1 VITHGIID
9 TAGGVLPLLSAA
21 ALAFGV
27 LMYIVLDGADL
38 GVGILFA
45 LNRDSAHREVM
56 TDSILPVWDANETWI
71 VLVAGGML
79 ALFPA
84 AFSVLLTALYLPL
97 IVMLVSL
104 ILRGTALGLRG
115 ETEARYKRYWDATFC
130 AGSIGAAFSQG
141 MVAGA
146 FMRGF
151 STTGDVYAA
160 GWEDWFSAFPL
171 CCGVA
176 LVLGYATLG
185 AAWLIYRA
193 EDWLRERA
201 RAQALLLGGLT
212 VVALAG
218 LATWTPFLNAAYA
231 RRWADW
237 PAPLW
242 IGAEIVLSL
251 ALACWFVWG
260 IVRGKDIHPLAA
272 VLSFFVLAFLAAG
285 ATVFP
290 LIVPPA
296 ITTGAASA
304 APSGQLIVVISYAIC
319 VPIILIYNTVNFLI
333 FRGKVHAR
341 AP

>member
-1 VITHGIID
+1 MRTIID
-9 TAGGVLPLLSAA
+9 AAGGILPLLSAA

-45 LNRDSAHREVM
+45 LNRDATHREVM
-56 TDSILPVWDANETWI
+56 ADSILPVWDANETWI

-79 ALFPA
+79 ALFPP

-97 IVMLVSL
+97 MVMLLSL
-104 ILRGTALGLRG
+104 ILRGTALELRG
-115 ETEARYKRYWDATFC
+115 ETQGRHKRYWDAAFC
-130 AGSIGAAFSQG
+130 AGSIGAGFSQG

-151 STTGDVYAA
+151 SPTGDAYAA
-160 GWEDWFSAFPL
+160 GWHGWFSAFPL
-171 CCGVA
+171 CCGAA

-193 EDWLRERA
+193 EHWLRERA
-201 RAQALLLGGLT
+201 RVQALLFGALT
-212 VVALAG
+212 VTVLAG
-218 LATWTPFLNAAYA
+218 LVVWTPFLNAAYA
-231 RRWADW
+231 RRWATW

-242 IGAEIVLSL
+242 VGGEIFLSL
-251 ALACWFVWG
+251 AVACWFVWG
-260 IVRGKDIHPLAA
+260 VIRGKDIHPLAA

-296 ITTGAASA
+296 ITTATAAGAPA
-304 APSGQLIVVISYAIC
+304 GQFIVIISYAIC

-341 AP
+341 TP